1 MNEQSP
7 TPDPAS
13 VRVTHVMRTVST
25 SVDGRAHLAAARYLM
40 RHCDERVIVVV
51 DDMTQEPVGVITENN
66 VDRALALGYDLNEVR
81 VGDISPKAPLN
92 VESAASVTDA
102 AMAMLCHGVRYLPV
116 VDQGR
121 LVGIVCLRD
130 LRRQLPRNQ
139 IRPLPVTQPNAS
151 RSSSPT
157 FAATL
162 RKIAVPCR

>member
-13 VRVTHVMRTVST
+13 VRVTHVMRTAST
-25 SVDGRAHLAAARYLM
+25 SVERRAHLAAARYLM
-40 RHCDERVIVVV
+40 RHRDERAIIVV
-51 DDMTQEPVGVITENN
+51 DDQESQEPIGVITENN

-116 VDQGR
+116 VDEGR

-130 LRRQLPRNQ
+130 LRLQLPR
-139 IRPLPVTQPNAS
+139 T
-151 RSSSPT
+151 
-157 FAATL
+157 AAT
-162 RKIAVPCR
+162 RSGHDQ

>member
-1 MNEQSP
+1 
-7 TPDPAS
+7 
-13 VRVTHVMRTVST
+13 MRTVST
-25 SVDGRAHLAAARYLM
+25 SVERRAHLAAARYLM

-81 VGDISPKAPLN
+81 VADISPKAPLS
-92 VESAASVTDA
+92 VESAASVRDA
-102 AMAMLCHGVRYLPV
+102 ATAMLCHGVRYLPV